1 MLPGK
6 QSFIKGA
13 VILTLAGI
21 ISRMIGAIFRIVL
34 AALIGD
40 EGIGLYQMAY
50 PIYSALLIIST
61 AGIPIAVSKLVA
73 ENLAVKNYYGAVRV
87 FKVAVIVLAVSGF
100 IISVGLFYGA
110 DYIVEYVIGDSQA
123 LIPILFISPA
133 IFFVAVMSA
142 FRGFFQ
148 GQQSML
154 PTGISQII
162 EQITRVAVAI
172 YLALA
177 LLPRGLEYSA
187 GGATFGAAAG
197 AVFGLAFLVIYF
209 FKTTPDMFQKAGRQ
223 RTKESLGFSRALY
236 KIAAISIPITVGNLV
251 LPLISILDLSIVPQQ
266 LQTAGFTVER
276 ARALYGQL
284 TGMAGSLIQIPAILT
299 IALAISLVPSISE
312 ALALNNQSVIRRNTN
327 LVVRL
332 TIILG
337 LPAAV
342 GLFILAEPIT
352 VLLFDNAEAA
362 LPLKASALSVVFIT
376 LYQTTTGILHGM
388 GKTMLPVKHMVY
400 GAFIKTILTWTLT
413 AQPQFNIQGAAFATV
428 IGFAVSS
435 LLNFLDVYKLTRVRL
450 TLSELVIKPLS
461 AVTGMGVVV
470 YLAYIYLNQL
480 FTALFLQLPDLVTA
494 SRAISLSNAGAALL
508 AIVAGMVSYGIFLFI
523 TGSITRED
531 LKLIPKLGPYLIRL
545 ANMLH
550 ILRG

>member
-61 AGIPIAVSKLVA
+61 AGIPIAVSKLVS

-87 FKVAVIVLAVSGF
+87 FKVAVTVLAISGF
-100 IISVGLFYGA
+100 IISVGLYFGA
-110 DYIVEYVIGDSQA
+110 ELLVEYITRDSRA
-123 LIPILFISPA
+123 LIPILYISPA

-148 GQQSML
+148 GQQTML
-154 PTGISQII
+154 PTGVSQII
-162 EQITRVAVAI
+162 EQITRVSVAI
-172 YLALA
+172 YLAVV

-209 FKTTPDMFQKAGRQ
+209 IKTSPDLFQKAQRQ
-223 RTKESLGFSRALY
+223 KSKESLGFFRVLY
-236 KIAAISIPITVGNLV
+236 YIAAIAIPITVGNLV
-251 LPLISILDLSIVPQQ
+251 MPLISILDLSIVPQR
-266 LQTAGFTVER
+266 LEFAGFTEAR
-276 ARALYGQL
+276 ATALYGQL
-284 TGMAGSLIQIPAILT
+284 TGMAGSLIQIPTILT
-299 IALAISLVPSISE
+299 IALAVSLVPSISE
-312 ALALNNQSVIRRNTN
+312 ALALKNRETIRRNTN
-327 LVVRL
+327 LVIRL
-332 TIILG
+332 TLILG

-352 VLLFDNAEAA
+352 VLLFNNAEAA
-362 LPLKASALSVVFIT
+362 LPLKVSALSVVFIT
-376 LYQTTTGILHGM
+376 LYQTTTGILQGM

-400 GAFIKTILTWTLT
+400 GAVIKTILTWTLT
-413 AQPQFNIQGAAFATV
+413 AQPQFNILGAAFATV
-428 IGFAVSS
+428 VGFAISS
-435 LLNFLDVYKLTRVRL
+435 LFNIFNVWKLTRVRINPG
-450 TLSELVIKPLS
+450 ELLLKPLAS
-461 AVTGMGVVV
+461 VTGMGVVV
-470 YLAYIYLNQL
+470 YLAYTYLNQL
-480 FTALFLQLPDLVTA
+480 FAALFLRLPDLVTA
-494 SRAISLSNAGAALL
+494 SRAISLSNAGAAFL
-508 AIVAGMVSYGIFLFI
+508 AIAAGVVSYGIFLFI
-523 TGSITRED
+523 TGSITKED